1 MAPPHHHSRGPHAYC
16 WFYNREGP
24 LDAIQLGELY
34 RRIADGLVKDG
45 PLQLTAVAVP
55 VPVPETVHAV
65 VCHERAPGGELM
77 LKLEL
82 IWGDEFTLD
91 ALPHVH
97 RGPHP
102 DRRMYRSEGELTRGQ
117 VAALLRSLATGL
129 TNLGAVAL
137 GDLTLPLPAL
147 VQGVVRYE
155 RPPRGELVLR
165 IEITW
170 LDGSSARANA
180 PITELIG

>member
-1 MAPPHHHSRGPHAYC
+1 MSPPRHPHSRGPHALS
-16 WFYNREGP
+16 WLYNSEGA
-24 LDAIQLGELY
+24 LDIVQLGELY

-45 PLQLTAVAVP
+45 PLQFTDVS

-65 VCHERAPGGELM
+65 ICHKRAPRGELV

-102 DRRMYRSEGELTRGQ
+102 DQPVYRSDGELTREQ
-117 VAALLRSLATGL
+117 VATLLRSLASGL

-137 GDLTLPLPAL
+137 GDLTLALPAL
-147 VQGVVRYE
+147 VQGLVRYE

-165 IEITW
+165 IEISW
-170 LDGSSARANA
+170 LDGSFVRADP
-180 PITELIG
+180 PIAELIG